1 LAGLEGLRLEES
13 MTDSPALD
21 VPSHVLDY
29 LGAQATLTLATSSST
44 GTPHATT
51 LTYVNNGPLVYIWT
65 RPETATATNMEQ
77 NPIVAFAIDEYTP
90 DWRDTKGIQATAKT
104 QVVLNPDELTRVREL
119 FEQKYPA
126 LEGTLSTN
134 VSFFRLTPTQLQF
147 IDNSAAEGER
157 KGHGGVDYHRDVVYS
172 VFHDLPQQEL
182 DTVRAQLQTMQI
194 DAGEVIVR
202 QGAPAD
208 KFFIIVD
215 GEVEV
220 VRDDD
225 GQQRTLATLKRGQ
238 FFGEMAILRDAPR
251 MATVRALVPTTVFAM
266 ERDAFRGLVGQSIG
280 TTEDFDRV
288 IQQRLE
294 EIRQVPPA

>member
-1 LAGLEGLRLEES
+1 ME
-13 MTDSPALD
+13 TDSPALD

-29 LGAQATLTLATSSST
+29 LGSQATLTLATSSAT

-51 LTYVNNGPLVYIWT
+51 LTYVNDGPLAYVWT
-65 RPETATATNMEQ
+65 RPDTATATNMDQ

-90 DWRDTKGIQATAKT
+90 DWRDTKGIQATAKA
-104 QVVLNPDELTRVREL
+104 QVVLNPDELTRVKEL

-126 LEGTLSTN
+126 LAGTLGTN
-134 VSFFRLTPTQLQF
+134 VSFFRLIPTQLQF
-147 IDNSAAEGER
+147 IDNTSGER
-157 KGHGGVDYHRDVVYS
+157 ERTGRGGVDYHRDLVYS

-182 DTVRAQLQTMQI
+182 ETVRAQLQTMQI

-220 VRDDD
+220 VREDN

-288 IQQRLE
+288 IKQRLE
-294 EIRQVPPA
+294 EIRQLGPS

>member
-1 LAGLEGLRLEES
+1 MEG
-13 MTDSPALD
+13 DAPPLD

-29 LGAQATLTLATSSST
+29 LGDQATLTLATSSAT

-51 LTYVNNGPLVYIWT
+51 LTYVNDGPLVYVWT
-65 RPETATATNMEQ
+65 RPETSTATNMEQ
-77 NPIVAFAIDEYTP
+77 NPVVAFAIDEYTP
-90 DWRDTKGIQATAKT
+90 DWKDTKGIQATART
-104 QVVLNPDELTRVREL
+104 QVVLNSDEASRARGL

-126 LEGTLSTN
+126 LAGTLEMN

-147 IDNSAAEGER
+147 IDNGAAGD
-157 KGHGGVDYHRDVVYS
+157 KPSGYGGVEFHRDVVYS
-172 VFHDLPQQEL
+172 VFHDLPQQEV
-182 DTVRAQLQTMQI
+182 DTVRASLQTMEFGPG
-194 DAGEVIVR
+194 DVIVR

-208 KFFIIVD
+208 KFFIVVE

-220 VRDDD
+220 MREED
-225 GQQRTLATLKRGQ
+225 GRQHDLATLKRGQ

-251 MATVRALVPTTVFAM
+251 MATVRAKGPATVFAM

-294 EIRQVPPA
+294 EIRQLGTS

>member
-1 LAGLEGLRLEES
+1 ME
-13 MTDSPALD
+13 TDSPTLD

-29 LGAQATLTLATSSST
+29 LGAQATLTLATSSAT

-51 LTYVNNGPLVYIWT
+51 LTYVNDGPVVYVWT
-65 RPETATATNMEQ
+65 RPETATATNMDQ
-77 NPIVAFAIDEYTP
+77 NPVVAFAIDEYTE
-90 DWRDTKGIQATAKT
+90 DWRDTKGIQATADS
-104 QVVLNPDELTRVREL
+104 QVVLNPAEVSRAREL

-126 LEGTLSTN
+126 LAGTLGMN

-147 IDNSAAEGER
+147 IDNSAAEGR
-157 KGHGGVDYHRDVVYS
+157 TPGHGGVDFHRDLVYS
-172 VFHDLPQQEL
+172 VFRDLPQQEVE
-182 DTVRAQLQTMQI
+182 TVRAALQTMQF
-194 DAGEVIVR
+194 DSGDVIVR

-220 VRDDD
+220 TREDN
-225 GQQRTLATLKRGQ
+225 GQQRTLATLRQGQ

-251 MATVRALVPTTVFAM
+251 MATVRAVAPTTVFAM

-280 TTEDFDRV
+280 TTQDFDRV
-288 IQQRLE
+288 IQQRLD
-294 EIRQVPPA
+294 EIRQGRPA